1 MLFWVA
7 IFIGVLG
14 LVSLILIHEFND
26 GCAGLI
32 APILTGVYLVV
43 GVLCALEGLYLASV
57 LCFLPM
63 VTLTLSELILE
74 VENAE

>member
-7 IFIGVLG
+7 IFVGVFG
-14 LVSLILIHEFND
+14 LVSLILIQEFND
-26 GCAGLI
+26 GYAGLI

-43 GVLCALEGLYLASV
+43 GVLCALEGRYLASV

-63 VTLTLSELILE
+63 ITLTLSELILE